1 MIGILG
7 GMGTQAGL
15 DFCNKLAILYRGK
28 FDQDYPLFILYNK
41 SNIPGRPESIGV
53 QTRNLSNKKNN
64 KKSQRKYLLVL
75 KSLIKGC
82 QVLKKS
88 NFGTYISKLEPGT
101 KTLPHIHTGFE
112 EFLILEGELIDSDG
126 KIFKKGD
133 FISYEPNSSHS
144 SYTNKGCL
152 ILTFMRGHNKK
163 IVKT

>member
-1 MIGILG
+1 MHKRKI
-7 GMGTQAGL
+7 TKL
-15 DFCNKLAILYRGK
+15 DNLK
-28 FDQDYPLFILYNK
+28 FEPFD
-41 SNIPGRPESIGV
+41 
-53 QTRNLSNKKNN
+53 
-64 KKSQRKYLLVL
+64 KYGEP
-75 KSLIKGC
+75 IKGWSWHKISFD
-82 QVLKKS
+82 KKS

-133 FISYEPNSSHS
+133 FISYEPNSRHS